1 MDPIIPNE
9 NGNYEYT
16 QEEYTDLQDHI
27 MKIEAYLKMV
37 KTYCEF
43 YEFEIGQIYPILYMS
58 ELVLKEAKCI
68 SCRF

>member
-16 QEEYTDLQDHI
+16 QEEYTDLQDHT
-27 MKIEAYLKMV
+27 MKIEAYTKML

-43 YEFEIGQIYPILYMS
+43 YEVEIEQICPILYMS
-58 ELVLKEAKCI
+58 ELILNESKFI